1 MLFSKS
7 ITTVAVVAGFALA
20 GSMAHGATHNPGTY
34 DASNVTTRTN
44 DHTFWLVDFLG
55 DGDADRHWQFQ
66 DGSGVFVVDDDG
78 ASLNATIV
86 QNTNANHIM
95 NVSMDFVAIDGP
107 GSMGNKCGGDCSD
120 TSEWDYF
127 DFTSAVVTGVGELA
141 GVILNLEIYPIDED
155 GKPSMPGQL
164 GWGANDKD
172 AAFGFST
179 WFTWVE
185 DEGSRDYA
193 GRSGRGDANMQ
204 LTASPSEV
212 PLPLPALML
221 ISGLGALGMTRKL
234 RKG

>member
-1 MLFSKS
+1 MKFSKS
-7 ITTVAVVAGFALA
+7 LAAAVVASGFAMA

-34 DASNVTTRTN
+34 DAFNVTSGTHE
-44 DHTFWLVDFLG
+44 HTFWLVDFMG
-55 DGDADRHWQFQ
+55 SDYADRYWQFQ
-66 DGSGVFVVDDDG
+66 DGSEVFVVDEDG
-78 ASLNATIV
+78 ATLNATIV
-86 QNTNANHIM
+86 QNTNSNHVM

-141 GVILNLEIYPIDED
+141 GVILNLEIFPIDEE
-155 GKPSMPGQL
+155 GKPAMPGQL

-172 AAFGFST
+172 AGFGFST
-179 WFTWVE
+179 WFSWVE

-204 LTASPSEV
+204 LAASPSEV

-221 ISGLGALGMTRKL
+221 ISGLGALGMTRKF
-234 RKG
+234 RKV